1 MDHDSIFVWF
11 TKCLTD
17 LEPETQKD
25 LFNQKL
31 LNLPPSTTTQKSFS
45 CIKAYFESVNV
56 FDQRLKK
63 SPSPT
68 YVVERTELVGM
79 SYFWDILTES
89 PKEDIA
95 NLAIDMVLNMS
106 YLHVTSRLK
115 KEPGCLHEK
124 FIKNCY
130 TRLETI
136 CQKSENNHDAVLEG
150 AVKVFH
156 YLKAFQDIFSGCELE
171 TSCSE
176 VKSVSSPISSAVA
189 STTKTLTSISVSKVM
204 GLSLP
209 NKYQLL
215 KYV

>member
-31 LNLPPSTTTQKSFS
+31 LSLTPSSTTQKSFS

-63 SPSPT
+63 SPSPS

-79 SYFWDILTES
+79 SYFWDILTET
-89 PKEDIA
+89 PKEEIA

-106 YLHVTSRLK
+106 YLHVTARLK
-115 KEPGCLHEK
+115 KEPGNLHDK

-130 TRLETI
+130 TRLENV
-136 CQKSENNHDAVLEG
+136 CQKSENSHDAVLEG
-150 AVKVFH
+150 AVKVHH
-156 YLKAFQDIFSGCELE
+156 YLKTSKDILLGCELE

-176 VKSVSSPISSAVA
+176 VKNSLSVNSPISSAVA

-209 NKYQLL
+209 NK
-215 KYV
+215 